1 MNNIN
6 DTKSQFTVL
15 TSPTVLTAQWC
26 REVTTESEQQQLWEK
41 IMSTGIMCV
50 CVCVCVSTVNCVLIY

>member
-15 TSPTVLTAQWC
+15 TSPTVLTAEWC
-26 REVTTESEQQQLWEK
+26 GEVTTESEEE
-41 IMSTGIMCV
+41 
-50 CVCVCVSTVNCVLIY
+50 

>member
-6 DTKSQFTVL
+6 NINSQYTVL

-26 REVTTESEQQQLWEK
+26 GEVTTESDER
-41 IMSTGIMCV
+41 
-50 CVCVCVSTVNCVLIY
+50 